1 MDEKQPIP
9 ETLSIT
15 LRRPVKIG
23 DVEYAVMTLREPT
36 AGEMEQVDGESGWAK
51 KVAMIA
57 LVSGIPAKLLEEVGV
72 RDIDLATAYLAR
84 FSEIEQIAPIVVDF
98 PEILGEVTMPLRR
111 PVELGNDTWHELHL
125 REPTAGEM
133 IQLDKLAG
141 WKADVQAISLISG
154 IPRAAVIKIGER
166 DARRASEYL
175 GRFFPAGRSTGADD

>member
-23 DVEYAVMTLREPT
+23 DVEYAVMT
-36 AGEMEQVDGESGWAK
+36 
-51 KVAMIA
+51 
-57 LVSGIPAKLLEEVGV
+57 
-72 RDIDLATAYLAR
+72 
-84 FSEIEQIAPIVVDF
+84 
-98 PEILGEVTMPLRR
+98 
-111 PVELGNDTWHELHL
+111 L